1 MDTGDPTNLFSNLLV
16 LYAMYM
22 ISYTDQAN
30 KYKSWFIKSI
40 RTIVFIMGLI
50 CFAGWLDILTV
61 KEFNEQYYIVFSE
74 NMRLGDFHLLNIHAF
89 MIIIGLKM
97 ANFLFIILMGS
108 LIGLQLG
115 IVFLIHNKGIP
126 LLRSIVYSFS
136 LYTLPFLMLMAHIDF
151 YKTRHKIFRE
161 YKGKNK
167 NIDYENIKEVLD
179 SKKFLFVFMVSML
192 RDFITPKD
200 NLIILLKLTE
210 IYEEKYYKK
219 KHHKLMRK
227 EGLVGVLRKALRHLK
242 YNLMDHAAQMFSS
255 GYKARHP

>member
-97 ANFLFIILMGS
+97 AIIS
-108 LIGLQLG
+108 TFEWVLG
-115 IVFLIHNKGIP
+115 IEKGAKDSEGAIQ
-126 LLRSIVYSFS
+126 R
-136 LYTLPFLMLMAHIDF
+136 T
-151 YKTRHKIFRE
+151 
-161 YKGKNK
+161 KG
-167 NIDYENIKEVLD
+167 
-179 SKKFLFVFMVSML
+179 
-192 RDFITPKD
+192 
-200 NLIILLKLTE
+200 
-210 IYEEKYYKK
+210 
-219 KHHKLMRK
+219 
-227 EGLVGVLRKALRHLK
+227 A
-242 YNLMDHAAQMFSS
+242 
-255 GYKARHP
+255 